1 LKKPQKK
8 KIFYS
13 LILLIFT
20 VIIGVLIIDTY
31 VSSSSSDKIYK
42 ETNKIPHKRVGLL
55 LGTSKFLSN
64 HQINLYYKY
73 RIEAAAE
80 LFKAGKIEF
89 ILISGDN
96 GSKNYNEPKLMKE
109 DLMNKGI
116 PEEKIYLDY
125 AGFRT
130 LDSVLRA
137 KKVFGQNSF
146 TIISQEFHNERAVFL
161 AKSFQINAIAF
172 NAKDVSINDGLKTQL
187 REKLARSKMILDL
200 IFNVEPKYLGKKIVI
215 E

>member
-1 LKKPQKK
+1 MKKPQKK

-42 ETNKIPHKRVGLL
+42 EINKIPHKPVGLL

-73 RIEAAAE
+73 RIEAATE

-200 IFNVEPKYLGKKIVI
+200 IFDVEPKYLGKKIVI

>member
-1 LKKPQKK
+1 MAA
-8 KIFYS
+8 
-13 LILLIFT
+13 
-20 VIIGVLIIDTY
+20 
-31 VSSSSSDKIYK
+31 VSVCINQGINIKDI
-42 ETNKIPHKRVGLL
+42 ETA
-55 LGTSKFLSN
+55 F
-64 HQINLYYKY
+64 
-73 RIEAAAE
+73 
-80 LFKAGKIEF
+80 
-89 ILISGDN
+89 
-96 GSKNYNEPKLMKE
+96 NEPMT
-109 DLMNKGI
+109 I
-116 PEEKIYLDY
+116 PGRLEEISSNIPGKIYLDY

>member
-1 LKKPQKK
+1 M
-8 KIFYS
+8 
-13 LILLIFT
+13 
-20 VIIGVLIIDTY
+20 IIGVLIIDTY

>member
-1 LKKPQKK
+1 
-8 KIFYS
+8 
-13 LILLIFT
+13 

>member
-1 LKKPQKK
+1 M
-8 KIFYS
+8 
-13 LILLIFT
+13 FT